1 MKQIEIQ
8 NKKTEVVKDIICD
21 ICGNSCKVEEYIV
34 DNPVRLDH
42 GDKIYIFEYMDIET
56 HWGYHSNTK
65 DTQKWT
71 AQVCEKC
78 VDEKLS
84 FIKFEKTNYI

>member
-1 MKQIEIQ
+1 METKEIQ
-8 NKKTEVVKDIICD
+8 TKKAEIITDVICD
-21 ICGNSCKVEEYIV
+21 CCGKSCKVYEGKIDNDVRV
-34 DNPVRLDH
+34 DNGEP
-42 GDKIYIFEYMDIET
+42 YYSFEFMKMEV
-56 HWGYHSNTK
+56 HWGYESGK

-84 FIKFEKTNYI
+84 FINFKKERYM